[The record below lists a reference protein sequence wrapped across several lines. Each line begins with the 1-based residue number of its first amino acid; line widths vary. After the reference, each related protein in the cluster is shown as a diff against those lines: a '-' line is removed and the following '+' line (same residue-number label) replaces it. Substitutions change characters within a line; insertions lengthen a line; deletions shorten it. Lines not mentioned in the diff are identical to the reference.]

1 MTFQFSRAGRFVT
14 LLFALGASILS
25 LTADTSDSEL
35 DAANRA
41 FAYGSYDE
49 AAGLFQKIIAARG
62 YSAAL
67 CFNLANAETKANHP
81 GLAMLNY
88 ERARYLA
95 PNDAD
100 INHNLQLARQQAGL
114 EPNSYRW
121 WEALMLSI
129 NWTVWLALMVL
140 CLSLLLFA
148 VVGTAMKLPSPA
160 LRTTFRL
167 IFFIGTPLLLMFA
180 FVELAC
186 IGFNNRVEGVI
197 IAPKAANL
205 LLSPIDGAEKIGTI
219 PEGELVTVEGRHDKY
234 FRIEAR
240 DHHFGWIQQQ
250 DLEPVIA
257 DSFDAKPAN

>member
-1 MTFQFSRAGRFVT
+1 MTFPSSGPGRFL
-14 LLFALGASILS
+14 LLFLLLAASFLP
-25 LTADTSDSEL
+25 LAADTSDPEL

-41 FAYGSYDE
+41 FTYGSYDE

-67 CFNLANAETKANHP
+67 CFNLANAEAKANHP

-95 PNDAD
+95 PGDAD

-114 EPNSYRW
+114 DPNSYRW
-121 WEALMLSI
+121 WEVLMRSI
-129 NWTVWLALMVL
+129 NWTVWLVLMVA

-148 VVGTAMKLPSPA
+148 VVGTALKLPSPT

-167 IFFIGTPLLLMFA
+167 IFFIGTPLLLIFC

-219 PEGELVTVEGRHDKY
+219 PEGELVTVEGQHDKY

-240 DHHFGWIQQQ
+240 DHHFGWVQQQ
-250 DLEPVIA
+250 DIEPVIA
-257 DSFDAKPAN
+257 DSFGTKPAN